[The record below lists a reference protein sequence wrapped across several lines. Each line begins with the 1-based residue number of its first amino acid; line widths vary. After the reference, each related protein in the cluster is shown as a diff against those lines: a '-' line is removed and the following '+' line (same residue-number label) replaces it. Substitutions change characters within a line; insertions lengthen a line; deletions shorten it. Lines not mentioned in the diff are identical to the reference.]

1 MCECDDWKQREMEK
15 ENNEVRQR
23 GDMAIR
29 KWEKTEAKN
38 TSKRIMKCV
47 YDWTW
52 QEIDK
57 HELRKWD
64 KGGNRWQHRK
74 DIKTG
79 HRNK

>member
-1 MCECDDWKQREMEK
+1 MEK

-29 KWEKTEAKN
+29 KWEKMEAKN

-64 KGGNRWQHRK
+64 KGGNRW
-74 DIKTG
+74 
-79 HRNK
+79 

>member
-64 KGGNRWQHRK
+64 KGGNR
-74 DIKTG
+74 
-79 HRNK
+79 